1 MTQISIYEEYA
12 YTSIWREHH
21 NHQHRPH
28 SDQIQQG
35 EYKIWAPYIHV
46 CIICTHV
53 MCSVCAHQ
61 CQFSHTQLYVVILI
75 HRNPKVTFTQN
86 EHYTHD
92 IIHIHRST
100 VDRKR
105 IFPVLHIC
113 QPCDCHMIPSTYGH
127 VIVWQHVL
135 YNIILVM

>member
-1 MTQISIYEEYA
+1 MCVCQPLTHTHTTVNKHTHINA
-12 YTSIWREHH
+12 CTHTCVCV
-21 NHQHRPH
+21 
-28 SDQIQQG
+28 G
-35 EYKIWAPYIHV
+35 VCATYIHV
-46 CIICTHV
+46 CIICTYV

-61 CQFSHTQLYVVILI
+61 CQSSHTQLYVVILI

-86 EHYTHD
+86 EHYTHY

-105 IFPVLHIC
+105 IFSVLHIC
-113 QPCDCHMIPSTYGH
+113 QPCDCHMIPSSYGH
-127 VIVWQHVL
+127 VIVWQHFL